1 MISVPSARRR
11 APLPFSNLNLQTIRQ
26 SVLVRLILLV
36 GLRSDIIGLGA
47 PRSSLFG
54 TDIIGRHRDHRYLS
68 TIAVRI
74 HAAPDGVTPLGAE
87 WLGDHRSG
95 LDTGSPMKPLRI
107 KKGSEIIGRFGGL
120 MAGLLIETANTGIV
134 SLQTHKRGTT
144 MATDPALPLSDD
156 LMNSGLDV
164 LHRKS
169 LTILKRIRDSA
180 VDPDTGQKKGPT
192 FPISKAAALVGRT
205 ASAVREAER
214 DGRLP
219 ARGRTG
225 SGHRLQYT
233 LEELDHMREVF
244 GTRPWRELTDTPAI
258 ISVCNFKG
266 GVGKSTIALHLAQH
280 FAIKGY
286 RVLFI
291 DCDSQASSTMMFGYR
306 PDVDLDEEDTLYGH
320 FHNPELLG
328 VRKII
333 RKTHF
338 HNLHLIPS
346 NLRLYNLEYEI
357 AGYMAKNQNMEIIDL
372 IAQAIDEVVD
382 DYDVVIMDPPPAL
395 GMVSMAVLQAANSMV
410 IPVPPSLV
418 DFASTVS
425 FIDMTRTTMKQLEQL
440 AGRGRP
446 AYNFIRLVGSR
457 VDESKSMHR
466 EILSMMRQVFGGS
479 MTQSVMVTSAE
490 IDNASSRM
498 KTVFELEKPVTS
510 HEVYNRCMK
519 HLNDVCQDIELDVL
533 RTWASRAGGQI

>member
-1 MISVPSARRR
+1 
-11 APLPFSNLNLQTIRQ
+11 
-26 SVLVRLILLV
+26 
-36 GLRSDIIGLGA
+36 
-47 PRSSLFG
+47 
-54 TDIIGRHRDHRYLS
+54 
-68 TIAVRI
+68 
-74 HAAPDGVTPLGAE
+74 
-87 WLGDHRSG
+87 
-95 LDTGSPMKPLRI
+95 
-107 KKGSEIIGRFGGL
+107 
-120 MAGLLIETANTGIV
+120 
-134 SLQTHKRGTT
+134 
-144 MATDPALPLSDD
+144 MATEPSHSPADD
-156 LMNSGLDV
+156 LLDGGLDV

-180 VDPDTGQKKGPT
+180 LDPETGQKRGPT
-192 FPISKAAALVGRT
+192 FPISKAAKLVGRT
-205 ASAVREAER
+205 SSAIREAER

-219 ARGRTG
+219 ARGRTA
-225 SGHRLQYT
+225 SGHRVQYN
-233 LEELDHMREVF
+233 LEELDNMREVF
-244 GTRPWRELTDTPAI
+244 GTRPWRQPEDAAAV

-280 FAIKGY
+280 FAIQGY

-306 PDVDLDEEDTLYGH
+306 PDVDLGEDDTLYGH

-328 VRKII
+328 LKKII

-338 HNLHLIPS
+338 HGLDLIPA

-357 AGYMAKNQNMEIIDL
+357 AGYLARTQSAAIIDL
-372 IAQAIDEVVD
+372 ISDAIETVVD

-395 GMVSMAVLQAANSMV
+395 GMVSMAVLQAANAMV

-425 FIDMTRTTMKQLEQL
+425 FIDMANTTMKQLEEL
-440 AGRGRP
+440 GGRGRP

-457 VDESKSMHR
+457 VDDSKSMHR
-466 EILSMMRQVFGGS
+466 EILTMMRQVFGGS
-479 MTQSVMVTSAE
+479 MSSSVMVTSAE

-519 HLNDVCQDIELDVL
+519 HLVDVCREVENDVTA
-533 RTWASRAGGQI
+533 TWSSRGGRRF

>member
-1 MISVPSARRR
+1 
-11 APLPFSNLNLQTIRQ
+11 
-26 SVLVRLILLV
+26 
-36 GLRSDIIGLGA
+36 
-47 PRSSLFG
+47 
-54 TDIIGRHRDHRYLS
+54 
-68 TIAVRI
+68 
-74 HAAPDGVTPLGAE
+74 
-87 WLGDHRSG
+87 
-95 LDTGSPMKPLRI
+95 
-107 KKGSEIIGRFGGL
+107 
-120 MAGLLIETANTGIV
+120 
-134 SLQTHKRGTT
+134 
-144 MATDPALPLSDD
+144 MATDPSFSQLEEPMDG
-156 LMNSGLDV
+156 GLDV
-164 LHRKS
+164 LHRKA

-180 VDPDTGQKKGPT
+180 LDPETGQKRAPT

-205 ASAVREAER
+205 ASAIREAER

-219 ARGRTG
+219 ARDRTA
-225 SGHRLQYT
+225 SGHRVQYS
-233 LEELDHMREVF
+233 LEELDRMREVF
-244 GTRPWRELTDTPAI
+244 GTRPWREATDTPAI

-280 FAIKGY
+280 FAINGY

-306 PDVDLDEEDTLYGH
+306 PDVDLNEEDTLYGH

-338 HNLHLIPS
+338 HGLDLIPA

-357 AGYMAKNQNMEIIDL
+357 AGYLARNQNLAIIDL
-372 IAQAIDEVVD
+372 IAEAIDSVVE

-395 GMVSMAVLQAANSMV
+395 GMVSMAVLQAANAMV

-446 AYNFIRLVGSR
+446 VYNFIRLVGSR
-457 VDESKSMHR
+457 VDDSKSMHR
-466 EILSMMRQVFGGS
+466 EILSMMQHVFGGS
-479 MTQSVMVTSAE
+479 MSSSVMKTSAE

-519 HLNDVCQDIELDVL
+519 HLNEVCRDIEKDVL
-533 RTWASRAGGQI
+533 RTWASRAGDRF

>member
-1 MISVPSARRR
+1 MVAGANSV
-11 APLPFSNLNLQTIRQ
+11 
-26 SVLVRLILLV
+26 
-36 GLRSDIIGLGA
+36 
-47 PRSSLFG
+47 
-54 TDIIGRHRDHRYLS
+54 
-68 TIAVRI
+68 
-74 HAAPDGVTPLGAE
+74 
-87 WLGDHRSG
+87 
-95 LDTGSPMKPLRI
+95 
-107 KKGSEIIGRFGGL
+107 
-120 MAGLLIETANTGIV
+120 
-134 SLQTHKRGTT
+134 
-144 MATDPALPLSDD
+144 LSDD
-156 LMNSGLDV
+156 LMEGSLDV
-164 LHRKS
+164 LHRKA

-180 VDPDTGQKKGPT
+180 VDPETGQKKGPT

-219 ARGRTG
+219 ARDRTG
-225 SGHRLQYT
+225 SGHRIQYS
-233 LEELDHMREVF
+233 LEELDHMRGVF
-244 GTRPWRELTDTPAI
+244 GTRPWREPTDTPAI

-280 FAIKGY
+280 FAIRGY

-306 PDVDLDEEDTLYGH
+306 PDVDLEEEDTLYGH

-333 RKTHF
+333 RNTHF
-338 HNLHLIPS
+338 HNLDLIPS

-372 IAQAIDEVVD
+372 IADAIDSVVE

-466 EILSMMRQVFGGS
+466 EVLSMMRQVFGGS

-510 HEVYNRCMK
+510 HEVYNRCMR
-519 HLNDVCQDIELDVL
+519 HLNEVCRDIEQDVL
-533 RTWASRAGGQI
+533 RTWASRAGGAI

>member
-1 MISVPSARRR
+1 
-11 APLPFSNLNLQTIRQ
+11 
-26 SVLVRLILLV
+26 
-36 GLRSDIIGLGA
+36 
-47 PRSSLFG
+47 
-54 TDIIGRHRDHRYLS
+54 
-68 TIAVRI
+68 
-74 HAAPDGVTPLGAE
+74 
-87 WLGDHRSG
+87 
-95 LDTGSPMKPLRI
+95 
-107 KKGSEIIGRFGGL
+107 
-120 MAGLLIETANTGIV
+120 
-134 SLQTHKRGTT
+134 
-144 MATDPALPLSDD
+144 MATDTPLPQSDEN
-156 LMNSGLDV
+156 LEGGLDV
-164 LHRKS
+164 LHRKA

-180 VDPDTGQKKGPT
+180 VDPETGKKRGPT

-205 ASAVREAER
+205 SSAIREAER

-219 ARGRTG
+219 ERDRTP
-225 SGHRLQYT
+225 SGHRVQYT

-244 GTRPWRELTDTPAI
+244 GTRPWREPTDTPAI

-280 FAIKGY
+280 FSMNGY

-306 PDVDLDEEDTLYGH
+306 PDVDLDEDDTLYGH

-328 VRKII
+328 LRKII

-338 HNLHLIPS
+338 YGLDLIPS

-357 AGYMAKNQNMEIIDL
+357 AGYMARNQNMNIIDL
-372 IAQAIDEVVD
+372 IAEAIDTVVE
-382 DYDVVIMDPPPAL
+382 DYDIVIMDPPPAL
-395 GMVSMAVLQAANSMV
+395 GMVSMAVLQAANAMV

-418 DFASTVS
+418 DFASTVT

-466 EILSMMRQVFGGS
+466 EVLSMMRQVFGGS
-479 MTQSVMVTSAE
+479 MTPSVMVSSAE

-510 HEVYNRCMK
+510 HEVYNRCLR
-519 HLNDVCQDIELDVL
+519 HLNEVCRDIEKDVL
-533 RTWASRAGGQI
+533 RMWTSRVGDRV